1 MSKCSVWLEKGGD
14 RVLVDVGSRAEGHW
28 RGMGYAEPGLAI
40 ETSLP
45 DEPLV
50 VVSPVKKARAK
61 KVAAEA

>member
-1 MSKCSVWLEKGGD
+1 MSKVSVWLELCGD
-14 RVLVDVGSRAEGHW
+14 RVFVDVGSRAEVYW
-28 RGMGYAEPGLAI
+28 RGMGYAEPGLAA